1 MPGIFSKSISQISQ
15 GVQNLQNGQGS
26 QSAQDA
32 QGMQDVYTGAK
43 KRIAIMVDSAC
54 DIPAAIVEACNI
66 YVVPLLINYPG
77 ETYRD
82 RVDIMPNEIYARMPE
97 EIPSTSTPTPASVIE
112 TLEQIHADGYQQVIA
127 VTIASA
133 LSSTFNLFR
142 SVATGFSKLET
153 RVFDSKSLAMGSGL
167 IGIAATKLVQAG
179 LSFEDVSAR
188 MRRIIDNTRAFFTP
202 ETLTYLYKGGRLSG
216 TSYAL
221 GSMLDVRPVISSDA
235 EGALEPLLKA
245 KGRKQS
251 LKKML
256 GLAKKRV
263 EGFRHYN
270 IAVVNSSAEA
280 ECAKFCATV
289 CEELP
294 NFVDLYEEE
303 ICPVLVTHGGPGL
316 IGIAVQGIDEADEPY
331 LV

>member
-1 MPGIFSKSISQISQ
+1 MSGIFSKIISQD
-15 GVQNLQNGQGS
+15 S
-26 QSAQDA
+26 QSSQHLQSSFSSSQNAQNA
-32 QGMQDVYTGAK
+32 QELSACAK
-43 KRIAIMVDSAC
+43 SRIAIMVDSAC
-54 DIPAAIVEACNI
+54 DIPSAVVEACNI
-66 YVVPLLINYPG
+66 YVVPLLINYPN

-82 RVDIMPNEIYARMPE
+82 RVDIMPNEIYARLPE
-97 EIPSTSTPTPASVIE
+97 EIPSTSTPPPASVLK

-142 SVATGFSKLET
+142 SVAMGFSELET

-167 IGIAATKLVQAG
+167 IGIAAAKLVQAG
-179 LSFEDVSAR
+179 LSFEDILER
-188 MRRIIDNTRAFFTP
+188 MGRIIDNTRAFFTP

-216 TSYAL
+216 ASYAL
-221 GSMLDVRPVISSDA
+221 GSVLDVRPVISSNA

-270 IAVVNSSAEA
+270 IAVVNSNAEA
-280 ECAKFCATV
+280 ECAKFCTTV

-294 NFVDLYEEE
+294 DFVDLYEEE

-331 LV
+331 LM